1 VKSAVLIFLL
11 FFFNCTIIAAFPTGM
26 PFKPYAIGQSI
37 MPDPIA
43 LEFVTWPQ
51 TIHVDNQSTG
61 LPLSKVRLVGRMTQG
76 ILSNWVEKRNRG
88 MWFECGLQ
96 YASGEEKRE
105 AASRWAY
112 HIIRAATSNQ
122 VNPWGL
128 AGTIANESNFDRCAI
143 GYHPRKW
150 AVRKHM
156 LKRKRRTISY
166 SAEEIMAVY
175 RSIAAKRRWRDTG
188 WDAGPCQLLSKYY
201 PGSIE
206 DMFTLTRG
214 IDICAMEMHS
224 RQEMYRSNR
233 GWRWWR
239 GAETAWYDNKIT
251 RYARRIGARRD
262 EI

>member
-1 VKSAVLIFLL
+1 
-11 FFFNCTIIAAFPTGM
+11 
-26 PFKPYAIGQSI
+26 
-37 MPDPIA
+37 
-43 LEFVTWPQ
+43 
-51 TIHVDNQSTG
+51 
-61 LPLSKVRLVGRMTQG
+61 
-76 ILSNWVEKRNRG
+76 

-112 HIIRAATSNQ
+112 HIIRSATSNQ

-201 PGSIE
+201 PGDIE

-214 IDICAMEMHS
+214 IDICAMEMHA